1 MLYVA
6 SRPQIGVFTPV
17 RADIMSLLPLT
28 VIMCSNVVL
37 VNLSLACSSIV
48 CYQVVRI
55 LLTPLTAI
63 LNFCFYGSRIPFI
76 ATLALLPACA
86 GVGIV
91 TYYDSLPAAGKK
103 LKMSSMQ
110 LLFNQMH
117 VGAMLLAFSG
127 QLMDTF
133 PVWSQVSPK
142 QWLMIFTASPAL
154 LLFFCLA
161 IGGVHAEQIN
171 RAVPRLA

>member
-1 MLYVA
+1 MKTT
-6 SRPQIGVFTPV
+6 S
-17 RADIMSLLPLT
+17 
-28 VIMCSNVVL
+28 
-37 VNLSLACSSIV
+37 
-48 CYQVVRI
+48 
-55 LLTPLTAI
+55 
-63 LNFCFYGSRIPFI
+63 
-76 ATLALLPACA
+76 
-86 GVGIV
+86 
-91 TYYDSLPAAGKK
+91 AAGAIFAFSGVATSSVYTLWVSQYHKK

-154 LLFFCLA
+154 LPFFYLA

-171 RAVPRLA
+171 RAVSRLA